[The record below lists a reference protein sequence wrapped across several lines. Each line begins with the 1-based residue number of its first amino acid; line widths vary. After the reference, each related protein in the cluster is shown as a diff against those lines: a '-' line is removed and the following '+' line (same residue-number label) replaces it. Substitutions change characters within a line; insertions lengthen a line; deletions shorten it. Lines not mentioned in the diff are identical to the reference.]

1 MSRRSAAQRKW
12 RRGLASQA
20 LCSQR
25 ARARAR
31 LTYGPPCSSPQ
42 LVRARGAPGGLGT
55 HPEAAPGEAPN
66 LAPSARNGRV
76 CVTEI
81 ADSD

>member
-12 RRGLASQA
+12 RRGLASQPYA
-20 LCSQR
+20 RGAR

-66 LAPSARNGRV
+66 LAPSARNGR
-76 CVTEI
+76 I
-81 ADSD
+81 